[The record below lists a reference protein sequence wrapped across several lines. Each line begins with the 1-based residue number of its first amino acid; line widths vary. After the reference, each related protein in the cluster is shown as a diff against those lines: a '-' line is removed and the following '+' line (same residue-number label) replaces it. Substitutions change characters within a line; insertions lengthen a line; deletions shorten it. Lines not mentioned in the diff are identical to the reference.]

1 MVTAVK
7 KQHDKGTEC
16 VLFYMEEFVK
26 ASLMGYLSRD
36 QKEVR
41 EQAAGESVRSAASR
55 PVPDDLH
62 FLIHALCRPLPWSV
76 TSCLISKENR
86 ADVKDNTSNI

>member
-1 MVTAVK
+1 M
-7 KQHDKGTEC
+7 
-16 VLFYMEEFVK
+16 LFYMGEFVK
-26 ASLMGYLSRD
+26 ASLMVYLSRD

-41 EQAAGESVRSAASR
+41 EQAAGVSVWLAASR

-76 TSCLISKENR
+76 TSCLISKENK
-86 ADVKDNTSNI
+86 ADVKENISSI